1 MAITAQ
7 ASSCDDKMVL
17 DEARYYMTTDK
28 IGKEMT
34 EVSAGA
40 VRENAVSLMGLL
52 QAGLLSCGKD
62 ALTVKYKDFVAVAEL
77 SSDGKIIYEGH
88 EFKTLSAFALSAIRR
103 VNPTRKAVDGWLSV
117 QHKECT
123 LNHYRQQLKCS
134 GISAS
139 SGNDRFLP
147 IGTDELAIKDQGQ
160 NSSYVNTARHTSERI
175 QRQPSAPIGIFHP
188 TKDNRK
194 AAAAL
199 EDISLVSGDQSN
211 IRSTTNKRADPSRR
225 RMRLLQPS
233 NVLDTPAPVARYSR
247 VICRLGSTRLDEDK
261 EVLDAKRK
269 RVKIGGDRNHLQQ
282 PKESLGEFV
291 SNNKVET
298 HSAKEGGGAAKE
310 VRQRKRAKKEGVAAR
325 SGHAKKLRKLDDGK
339 HVVIMLLEGYMAQQ
353 HAMGLPEE

>member
-147 IGTDELAIKDQGQ
+147 IGTDELAIKDQ
-160 NSSYVNTARHTSERI
+160 
-175 QRQPSAPIGIFHP
+175 
-188 TKDNRK
+188 
-194 AAAAL
+194 
-199 EDISLVSGDQSN
+199 
-211 IRSTTNKRADPSRR
+211 
-225 RMRLLQPS
+225 
-233 NVLDTPAPVARYSR
+233 
-247 VICRLGSTRLDEDK
+247 DK

-325 SGHAKKLRKLDDGK
+325 SGHAKKVIT
-339 HVVIMLLEGYMAQQ
+339 HVAIFIGVCGGRWAV
-353 HAMGLPEE
+353 GGGWVGVWVCV